1 MATVFEEK
9 AKLEAKIREDQT
21 KLELLEKES
30 KIAARTAHDDLIKA
44 HGFSLKDLYPNL
56 FSKPAAEA
64 KAVNSPA
71 SRNMGGQRGKVKK
84 RPASVLYANPGDASQ
99 KWTGRGIA
107 PGWLTNAVKKG
118 TIESFLVDGASH
130 TKKIGELLA
139 KKAGKAG
146 KAAKK
151 GVSAKK
157 ALKTSAK
164 KSAAKKAPAKKASVK
179 RETVK
184 KLAGKK
190 VAKKPP
196 HIALKAPVE

>member
-44 HGFSLKDLYPNL
+44 HGFSLQDLYPNL
-56 FSKPAAEA
+56 FSKPAAKEKAA
-64 KAVNSPA
+64 KSPV
-71 SRNMGGQRGKVKK
+71 SKNMGGQRGKGKK

-139 KKAGKAG
+139 KKAGKA
-146 KAAKK
+146 AKK

-164 KSAAKKAPAKKASVK
+164 KSAAKKAPAKKASLK
-179 RETVK
+179 RETVR

>member
-56 FSKPAAEA
+56 FYKPAAEA
-64 KAVNSPA
+64 KAAKSPA
-71 SRNMGGQRGKVKK
+71 SKNMGGQRGKGKK

-139 KKAGKAG
+139 KKAGKA
-146 KAAKK
+146 AKK

-164 KSAAKKAPAKKASVK
+164 KSAAKKAPAKKASLK
-179 RETVK
+179 RETVR